1 MCKYK
6 VRSFYSKGA
15 FLVLVWVFLE
25 GIACF
30 FVRKIL
36 NSWYKETYEK
46 HYNVPNWLA
55 AIITIVGFI
64 GSTFFGWLADAKLG
78 NYRMMKYS
86 IILLFIV
93 SVCLSACTILPLYG
107 ILNLIVGCILEVA
120 FLLIIFGILVTS
132 LQLGLDQMPDASS
145 TSITSFICLD
155 YFLLLCYQLYF
166 TCCMGFREFLY

>member
-15 FLVLVWVFLE
+15 FLVFVWVFLE

-30 FVRKIL
+30 FVKNIL
-36 NSWYKETYEK
+36 NSSYKETREK
-46 HYNVPNWLA
+46 NHNLLTWFE
-55 AIITIVGFI
+55 AIIVIVGFI

-93 SVCLSACTILPLYG
+93 SVC
-107 ILNLIVGCILEVA
+107 V
-120 FLLIIFGILVTS
+120 
-132 LQLGLDQMPDASS
+132 
-145 TSITSFICLD
+145 
-155 YFLLLCYQLYF
+155 
-166 TCCMGFREFLY
+166 